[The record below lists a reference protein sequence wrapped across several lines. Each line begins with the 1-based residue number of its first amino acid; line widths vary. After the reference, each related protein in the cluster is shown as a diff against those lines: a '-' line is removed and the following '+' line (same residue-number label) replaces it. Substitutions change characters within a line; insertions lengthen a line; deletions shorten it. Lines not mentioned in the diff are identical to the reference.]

1 MNCPI
6 CNVTLLLAENQGVDI
21 DYCQQ
26 CRDNWFKKNNLK
38 KTIDKKSSSCSPDN
52 RGYISDSHLY
62 EKHDKHHYQEGH
74 RRKKVMFN
82 FFD

>member
-6 CNVTLLLAENQGVDI
+6 CNVTLLLAEKQGVDI

-26 CRDNWFKKNNLK
+26 CRANWFKKNNLK
-38 KTIDKKSSSCSPDN
+38 KIIDKNSSSSSHDN

-62 EKHDKHHYQEGH
+62 DKQYDNYYQDDH
-74 RRKKVMFN
+74 RPKNVMFN